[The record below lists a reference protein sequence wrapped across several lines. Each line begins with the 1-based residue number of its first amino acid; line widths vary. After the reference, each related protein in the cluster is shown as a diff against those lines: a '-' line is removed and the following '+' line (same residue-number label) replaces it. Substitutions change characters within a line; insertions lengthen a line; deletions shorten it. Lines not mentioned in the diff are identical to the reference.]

1 MFSGEDKTRVI
12 IHEICRPA
20 KMFSS
25 IVEAFSISYPQKPH
39 ITGFPIENSTPE
51 FSQRET

>member
-1 MFSGEDKTRVI
+1 MKFVDLQKCF
-12 IHEICRPA
+12 HQLW
-20 KMFSS
+20 
-25 IVEAFSISYPQKPH
+25 EAFSISYPQKPH